1 MGSVL
6 IFNSSGGLA
15 GAAIEA
21 AAGWLVAISDLLGL
35 VGERKMKD
43 AVANGN
49 GVQ

>member
-15 GAAIEA
+15 GVAVEA
-21 AAGWLVAISDLLGL
+21 AAGWLVAISDLLGS
-35 VGERKMKD
+35 VGERKTK
-43 AVANGN
+43 AVVANGN

>member
-1 MGSVL
+1 ML

-15 GAAIEA
+15 GAAVEA
-21 AAGWLVAISDLLGL
+21 AVGWLVVISDLLGL
-35 VGERKMKD
+35 VGERKTKD